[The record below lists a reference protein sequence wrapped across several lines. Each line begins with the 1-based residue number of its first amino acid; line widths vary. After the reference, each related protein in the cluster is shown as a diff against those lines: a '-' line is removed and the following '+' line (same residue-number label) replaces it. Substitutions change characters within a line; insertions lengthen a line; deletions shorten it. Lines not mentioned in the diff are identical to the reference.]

1 MKIFR
6 EKRTLAIL
14 LCIALVYLAIFSTC
28 HFHHDNGDEG
38 FGVPC
43 PVCTSLKLADHPIE
57 PAGFM
62 QTLPFSLISGAIFL
76 LIPLCAGRILLLSH
90 ATPIS
95 QKTRMNN

>member
-1 MKIFR
+1 MRIFR
-6 EKRTLAIL
+6 QNRTLAIF

-28 HFHHDNGDEG
+28 HFHHDTGDEG

-43 PVCTSLKLADHPIE
+43 PVCTSLKLADRPIE

-62 QTLPFSLISGAIFL
+62 EILSFSLISGALFL